1 MQTIKVTFL
10 NKTKLIYIDTI
21 SSIEKIK
28 DEIRAK
34 FSIDKSQNFFL
45 AHNNKLLTKQTLR
58 NFYLNE
64 ESQSSLS
71 RQSYA
76 SNNQTKPLECEVRIS
91 LKGGGFIIDD
101 IITALFSIIKLFGK
115 IIPLVGEFFKLFIN
129 VVEMIP
135 IIFDPP
141 AFINDVMFG
150 VSWGINKV
158 FSKAMDSITESK
170 DQPKDANEEGP
181 FGDNDQGRMTCLDP
195 TLGMILLLVICPPLA
210 IVYKMG
216 AAGLVSAI
224 ICGVL
229 CVKLYYFPGLL
240 FAILHVLC

>member
-10 NKTKLIYIDTI
+10 NNSIHISKDTLNQFCNPINPINPINYIKRKVIEEFKLNV
-21 SSIEKIK
+21 KQN
-28 DEIRAK
+28 EI
-34 FSIDKSQNFFL
+34 FLILPNKS
-45 AHNNKLLTKQTLR
+45 KLLTSKLSIDDCHNIYEIEVIKKQTGGMAIAMFAVLIV
-58 NFYLNE
+58 
-64 ESQSSLS
+64 
-71 RQSYA
+71 
-76 SNNQTKPLECEVRIS
+76 PVIMIG
-91 LKGGGFIIDD
+91 KGVGR
-101 IITALFSIIKLFGK
+101 LIKV
-115 IIPLVGEFFKLFIN
+115 LVSFFKMFIKMI
-129 VVEMIP
+129 EMIP

-141 AFINDVMFG
+141 TFINDVMFG